1 MLRMYQANMSFGVK
15 VNKLRPLL
23 RQGFFYTQ
31 NLKFVRYISM
41 IHLTTSASAQ
51 TLKVIPR
58 SYASSVSMILRDD
71 STNTSTTYTVSTTTD
86 KNYLVVSKALS
97 PVLVEGRFYD
107 LTLKEGSNVI
117 YKDKVFCTDQ
127 TISSYSVNNAEYTVP
142 TGNDVFDN
150 DYIVI

>member
-1 MLRMYQANMSFGVK
+1 
-15 VNKLRPLL
+15 
-23 RQGFFYTQ
+23 
-31 NLKFVRYISM
+31 M

-58 SYASSVSMILRDD
+58 RYASSVSMILRDD

-107 LTLKEGSNVI
+107 LTLKEGANVI
-117 YKDKVFCTDQ
+117 YKDKIFCTNQ
-127 TISSYSVNNAEYTVP
+127 TVNQANNDYYTVNSGEYTTP
-142 TGNDVFDN
+142 TGDDKYDN
-150 DYIVI
+150 DYIII

>member
-1 MLRMYQANMSFGVK
+1 
-15 VNKLRPLL
+15 
-23 RQGFFYTQ
+23 
-31 NLKFVRYISM
+31 M

-71 STNTSTTYTVSTTTD
+71 STNTSTTYSSISTSTD
-86 KNYLVVSKALS
+86 KNYLVVSQALS

-107 LTLKEGSNVI
+107 LTIKEGGNVI

-127 TISSYSVNNAEYTVP
+127 AVASYSVNNNEYTIP
-142 TGNDVFDN
+142 TGNDVHDN

>member
-1 MLRMYQANMSFGVK
+1 
-15 VNKLRPLL
+15 
-23 RQGFFYTQ
+23 
-31 NLKFVRYISM
+31 M

-71 STNTSTTYTVSTTTD
+71 STNTSTTYSSISTSTD
-86 KNYLVVSKALS
+86 KNYLVVSQALS
-97 PVLVEGRFYD
+97 PVLVEGRFYN
-107 LTLKEGSNVI
+107 LTIKEGSNVI

-127 TISSYSVNNAEYTVP
+127 TISSYTVNSGEYTVP